1 MNDQPQTSIANKFVE
16 PSMYQSHVE
25 KAQRPLREK
34 YRQLPESAMVTD
46 QAKTC
51 GLNPANPF
59 HFNVKPMPLS
69 GVALPVG
76 VHQAV
81 GGPHDA
87 PTPGDILCAALAAC
101 QDSTLRMIAN
111 ILGIQLDYLK
121 VAVSANVDVRGT
133 LAMSRLVPVGFQSID
148 CDVQFKAKPGTPDA
162 LLKKLQAAALE
173 SCVIQ
178 QTLKNPP
185 PVKTDFNAG

>member
-1 MNDQPQTSIANKFVE
+1 
-16 PSMYQSHVE
+16 
-25 KAQRPLREK
+25 
-34 YRQLPESAMVTD
+34 MVTD
-46 QAKTC
+46 HASTC

-59 HFNVKPMPLS
+59 HFNVKPMPQS
-69 GVALPVG
+69 GVEFPVG

-111 ILGIQLDYLK
+111 ILGIELDYLK
-121 VAVSANVDVRGT
+121 VTVNANVDVRGT
-133 LAMSRLVPVGFQSID
+133 LAMSRRVPVGFQNID
-148 CDVQFKAKPGTPDA
+148 CNVQMKAKPGTPDA
-162 LLKKLQAAALE
+162 LIKQLQAAALE

-185 PVKTDFNAG
+185 PVKTDFISE